1 MPSHNLVREVP
12 NVIQLDSFPGPL
24 EQDLMNLTNNALR
37 HAFEGR
43 QQGQMH
49 LTAELLPDRWVRIVF
64 SDNGVGISEHN
75 LQRIFDPFF
84 TTKLGQGGSGL
95 GLSISYNIVTAMLG
109 GRLEVKSKLGGGS
122 EFCIDIPLTA
132 TRETVKVR

>member
-1 MPSHNLVREVP
+1 
-12 NVIQLDSFPGPL
+12 L
-24 EQDLMNLTNNALR
+24 EQVLMNLTNNALR
-37 HAFEGR
+37 HAFDGR

-109 GRLEVKSKLGGGS
+109 GRLEVKSKLGVGS